1 MVARLKVINCETRPC
16 HTPLDPGFSGSR
28 ETTHRRF
35 LHWNSAGL
43 RTFKFRYGVNK
54 VSDFLLLAV
63 QDLNSYSVYLP
74 DDFSREML

>member
-1 MVARLKVINCETRPC
+1 MKHARVKGQVNPES
-16 HTPLDPGFSGSR
+16 LDSGASGSR

-35 LHWNSAGL
+35 LRWNSAGL

-54 VSDFLLLAV
+54 VSVFFKLLAV
-63 QDLNSYSVYLP
+63 QDLTSYPVNLP